1 MRIIDW
7 ISDVCSSDLAG
18 DRAAA
23 IGYRLVLQIAL
34 AALIADRA
42 VERMVDEQKLHHP
55 FARLLYHRAVGL
67 DDLPLG
73 GRQRA
78 RRLRLRRAGRDLDE
92 AHAAIAGD
100 RQAFMVEIGRASC
113 RERVWQEGEITG

>member
-23 IGYRLVLQIAL
+23 IGDRLVLQIAL
-34 AALIADRA
+34 AALLADRA

-78 RRLRLRRAGRDLDE
+78 RRLRLRRAGQL
-92 AHAAIAGD
+92 
-100 RQAFMVEIGRASC
+100 GRASW
-113 RERVWQEGEITG
+113 RESVWRYGSFTVGAVAFKKKNKKNK